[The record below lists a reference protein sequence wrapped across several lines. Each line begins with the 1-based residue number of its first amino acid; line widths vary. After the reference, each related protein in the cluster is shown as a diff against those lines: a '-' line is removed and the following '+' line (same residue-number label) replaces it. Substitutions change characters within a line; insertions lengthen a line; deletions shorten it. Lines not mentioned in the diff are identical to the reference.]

1 MVLPQIG
8 AFARLADGNAAPVR
22 SIAGQSTKLSRAAHD
37 ITYDAVNDEIIMA
50 NPSAQAVLTFRGGAD
65 GDEAPLRV
73 IQGPHTHI
81 QSPGYGVTVDA
92 VHDELF
98 VVEGRS
104 QNTFGERREEY
115 ILVFD
120 RTTNGDATPKR
131 VIRGPDTMLQNAQ
144 AIEVDP
150 VRDLI
155 AVGTDNGL
163 LIFNRTDNGNV
174 KPRAVIR
181 DADGERPVG
190 ARFRLVPE
198 TGWIVSEYEDA
209 IGAWHITDNG
219 DIPPAYLLTNPDG
232 VTGGDRIAV
241 NPNAGEV
248 IAENNDILFTYSVPE
263 FFESL
268 VDE

>member
-37 ITYDAVNDEIIMA
+37 ITYDAVNDEIIIA
-50 NPSAQAVLTFRGGAD
+50 NPSAQAILTFRGGAD

-104 QNTFGERREEY
+104 RNTFGERREEY

-120 RTTNGDATPKR
+120 RTTTGDATPIR
-131 VIRGPDTMLQNAQ
+131 VIRGPDTMLENAR
-144 AIEVDP
+144 AIAVDP
-150 VRDLI
+150 VRNLI

-174 KPRAVIR
+174 KPRAIIR

-190 ARFRLVPE
+190 PRLRLVPE
-198 TGWIVSEYEDA
+198 TGWIVAEYKGA

-232 VTGGDRIAV
+232 ETAGNRVAL

-248 IAENNDILFTYSVPE
+248 ITEIEDTLLTYSFPE
-263 FFESL
+263 IFENS
-268 VDE
+268 VD

>member
-1 MVLPQIG
+1 M
-8 AFARLADGNAAPVR
+8 
-22 SIAGQSTKLSRAAHD
+22 
-37 ITYDAVNDEIIMA
+37 
-50 NPSAQAVLTFRGGAD
+50 
-65 GDEAPLRV
+65 
-73 IQGPHTHI
+73 
-81 QSPGYGVTVDA
+81 
-92 VHDELF
+92 
-98 VVEGRS
+98 
-104 QNTFGERREEY
+104 
-115 ILVFD
+115 
-120 RTTNGDATPKR
+120 
-131 VIRGPDTMLQNAQ
+131 
-144 AIEVDP
+144 
-150 VRDLI
+150 
-155 AVGTDNGL
+155 
-163 LIFNRTDNGNV
+163 

-248 IAENNDILFTYSVPE
+248 IAENDDILFTYSVPE